1 MLFNSFDY
9 LLFLPLVLVL
19 YHLIPKDWRWVML
32 LAASYFF
39 YMCWKPFFAIFMLL
53 STAVDYWAAM
63 KMEDAPDKQVRK
75 RYMAFSL
82 VANLGLLF
90 FFKYMNFFAYNA
102 EFLLGSLHVYYDSPV
117 LNIILP
123 LGISFYTFQS
133 LSYTFDVY
141 KGKDKAERHFGYFAL
156 YVSYFP
162 QLVAGPIE
170 RAGNLIPQLRAHKPA
185 TDDDIRYGINK
196 ILLGFFKKVV
206 VADNLAPYVDQ
217 LYGNIPGASGLQY
230 AIAAVLFTVQLFCDF
245 SGYTD
250 IAMGSAR
257 LMGVRL
263 MDNFDR
269 PFNTSNLN
277 AAWSKWHIS
286 LTSWIGD
293 YVYRPWIRNKPNQT
307 RLITI
312 ATFAIIGFWHGP
324 TWNFI
329 AFGLF
334 HGICMVLQRMYI
346 RIKPLKAFNNSRP
359 MKLFWTVWNFG
370 LLVISCIFFRNSLTD
385 AFTVIHHI
393 FTDFRLSMAD
403 LRSGYFAQMM
413 MAICFALLAWATTLF
428 PRSLRFKYD
437 NAYVAG
443 MLVVIFIFGSDS
455 QNQFIYF
462 QF

>member
-1 MLFNSFDY
+1 
-9 LLFLPLVLVL
+9 LVRVL
-19 YHLIPKDWRWVML
+19 YHLIPKPYRWMML
-32 LAASYFF
+32 LPASYFF
-39 YMCWKPFFAIFMLL
+39 YMCWKPFFAVFMLL

-63 KMEDAPDKQVRK
+63 KMEDAPDKRTRR

-102 EFLLGSLHVYYDSPV
+102 EVLLGSLHVYYDSPV

-170 RAGNLIPQLRAHKPA
+170 RAGHLIPQLRAHTPA
-185 TDDDIRYGINK
+185 TDDDIRYAINK

-230 AIAAVLFTVQLFCDF
+230 AIAATLFTVQLYCDF

-269 PFNTSNLN
+269 PFNTTNLN
-277 AAWSKWHIS
+277 ATWAKWHIS

-293 YVYRPWIRNKPNQT
+293 YIFKPWIRSKPDKAK
-307 RLITI
+307 LIVI
-312 ATFAIIGFWHGP
+312 ATFVIIGFWHGP

-329 AFGLF
+329 LFGLF
-334 HGICMVLQRMYI
+334 HGVSMVIQRMYT
-346 RIKPLKAFNNSRP
+346 RIKPLKKFNSSRP

-370 LLVISCIFFRNSLTD
+370 LLVFSCIFFRNNVTD
-385 AFTVIHHI
+385 AFAVIHHI

-413 MAICFALLAWATTLF
+413 IGIFFALLAWATALF
-428 PRSLRFKYD
+428 PRSMRFKYD
-437 NAYVAG
+437 NVYVTC
-443 MLVVIFIFGSDS
+443 MLLVIFLFGSDA

>member
-82 VANLGLLF
+82 VVNLGLLF

-312 ATFAIIGFWHGP
+312 ATFVIIGFWHGP

-370 LLVISCIFFRNSLTD
+370 LLVVSCIFFRNSLTD

>member
-82 VANLGLLF
+82 VVNLGLLF

-230 AIAAVLFTVQLFCDF
+230 AIAAVLFTVQLYCDF

-312 ATFAIIGFWHGP
+312 ATFVIIGFWHGP

-370 LLVISCIFFRNSLTD
+370 LLVVSCIFFRNSLTD

>member
-82 VANLGLLF
+82 VVNLGLLF

-230 AIAAVLFTVQLFCDF
+230 AIAAVLFTVQLYCDF

-312 ATFAIIGFWHGP
+312 ATFVIIGFWHGP

-370 LLVISCIFFRNSLTD
+370 LVVVSCIFFRNSLTD

>member
-312 ATFAIIGFWHGP
+312 ATFVIIGFWHGP

-370 LLVISCIFFRNSLTD
+370 LLVVSCIFFRNSLTD